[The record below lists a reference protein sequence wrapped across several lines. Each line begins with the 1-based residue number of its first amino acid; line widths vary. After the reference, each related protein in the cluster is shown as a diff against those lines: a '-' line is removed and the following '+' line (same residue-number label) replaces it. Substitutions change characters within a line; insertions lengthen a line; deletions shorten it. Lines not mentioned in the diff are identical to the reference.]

1 MLPRREIT
9 TGKCYVNQSRQVA
22 REVLRADHRTV
33 KYNTYELGTGKL
45 CGMPHECRKDK
56 FIHWADREASAAE
69 TAALQYDEA
78 EALFNAT
85 SGYVRSQDLERSMAV
100 EAAALMMKN
109 NLINR

>member
-9 TGKCYVNQSRQVA
+9 TGKCYVNENRQVA

-33 KYNTYELGTGKL
+33 RYNTYELGTGKL
-45 CGMPHECRKDK
+45 CGLPHECRRDE
-56 FIHWADREASAAE
+56 FIHWADREANAAE

-85 SGYVRSQDLERSMAV
+85 SGHVRSQDLERSMAV